1 MRSFNLEAQ
10 QIITNK
16 ANNKQDF
23 TFCLKN
29 KNKRFIVGTKNIY
42 KGVNPSL
49 KFSLISDI
57 SNVLKNC
64 NFDSIGGWQD
74 KNTGIYYLDANT
86 HFDVLEEA
94 ILAGKENKEV
104 AIYDIKENKVINL

>member
-42 KGVNPSL
+42 KGINPSL
-49 KFSLISDI
+49 KFNLISDI

-74 KNTGIYYLDANT
+74 KNTGIYYLDANK
-86 HFDVLEEA
+86 HYNDKIEALKVAEKIGELAIFDTL
-94 ILAGKENKEV
+94 K
-104 AIYDIKENKVINL
+104 NKVINL